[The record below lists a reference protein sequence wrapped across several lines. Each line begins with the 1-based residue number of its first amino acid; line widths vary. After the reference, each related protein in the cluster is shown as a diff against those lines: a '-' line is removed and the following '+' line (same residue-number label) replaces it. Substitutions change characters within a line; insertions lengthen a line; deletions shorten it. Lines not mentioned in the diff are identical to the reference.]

1 MLAIVGESAAM
12 VRLDVFDTAE
22 MAGSF
27 RQVQEPGAPVGILTR
42 LGVDPG
48 EMQDIAPAEIESVDP
63 GQYIAASRAFPSFE
77 ISIGDA
83 APVGIHEMEAA
94 VAAVP
99 AAKSLPLHS
108 PSSRRLPNPV
118 QAPRG

>member
-27 RQVQEPGAPVGILTR
+27 RQVQEPGAPVGILPR

-48 EMQDIAPAEIESVDP
+48 EMQDIAPAEIERIDP
-63 GQYIAASRAFPSFE
+63 GQYIAAPRAFPSCE
-77 ISIGDA
+77 IVVGDA
-83 APVGIHEMEAA
+83 APVGINETKTT
-94 VAAVP
+94 VP
-99 AAKSLPLHS
+99 AAPTTKSLPLHS
-108 PSSRRLPNPV
+108 PSPGRLPNH
-118 QAPRG
+118 APALRG